1 MLLISEVIYT
11 QTVDEIINR
20 LIAIRSTYG
29 NIQIKLSES
38 AVWLC
43 SDNWSSDTIN
53 IDVAMSNDNDCHYEA
68 IIHK

>member
-1 MLLISEVIYT
+1 MYT

-38 AVWLC
+38 GVWQC

-53 IDVAMSNDNDCHYEA
+53 IDVAMSNDNDSHYEA

>member
-1 MLLISEVIYT
+1 M

-29 NIQIKLSES
+29 NIQIKLSEN
-38 AVWLC
+38 AVWQC

-53 IDVAMSNDNDCHYEA
+53 IDVAMSNDNDSHYEA